1 MIKVG
6 QIWKQ
11 ENGEVF
17 IVTFV
22 EKHDEDAFGI
32 YKDGY
37 TASFSIRENWASSF
51 IFNELIAEY
60 PTWQEAVNS
69 KEFKNVAED

>member
-11 ENGEVF
+11 SNGYK
-17 IVTFV
+17 IVVTAINMDLSVGVTVIFQDGDV
-22 EKHDEDAFGI
+22 AYKRKEDTEF
-32 YKDGY
+32 
-37 TASFSIRENWASSF
+37 SFYN
-51 IFNELIAEY
+51 LLAEY

-69 KEFKNVAED
+69 KEFKNESN